1 MTRSLDA
8 IENAMTCLVAQVALE
23 PIANGYVES
32 WKHCMERGLPFNPI
46 EDLTAAAEAHGVPVL
61 TDIPL
66 FSYLDQ
72 CAYEY
77 SVPDPRRIIVC
88 IVHGY
93 AEENF
98 KMGLCS
104 CPARKPLIEGLTR
117 LA

>member
-1 MTRSLDA
+1 
-8 IENAMTCLVAQVALE
+8 
-23 PIANGYVES
+23 
-32 WKHCMERGLPFNPI
+32 MERLHEARPPFNPI
-46 EDLTAAAEAHGVPVL
+46 EDLTAAAEAQGVPVL

-66 FSYLDQ
+66 FSYLNQ

-88 IVHGY
+88 IVRGY

-98 KMGLCS
+98 RMGLCS